1 MEKIDNFDEAKFFI
15 NNQLDKQFKE
25 DGINEMWLIMLAYI
39 ASVEGDTDKAKYY
52 FNEQTKM
59 TNPDSIFSLC
69 LESLTEPD
77 FTLCTRA
84 SIKNY
89 FVSSSLF
96 HCPRAASLFILAL

>member
-59 TNPDSIFSLC
+59 TNPINVIWSNKYPDILDENPAFRDSFFSE
-69 LESLTEPD
+69 LEKLG
-77 FTLCTRA
+77 L
-84 SIKNY
+84 K
-89 FVSSSLF
+89 LK
-96 HCPRAASLFILAL
+96 

>member
-52 FNEQTKM
+52 FKEQTKM
-59 TNPDSIFSLC
+59 TNPINVIWSNKYPDILDENPAFRDSFFSE
-69 LESLTEPD
+69 LEKLG
-77 FTLCTRA
+77 L
-84 SIKNY
+84 K
-89 FVSSSLF
+89 LK
-96 HCPRAASLFILAL
+96 

>member
-59 TNPDSIFSLC
+59 TNPINVIWSNKYPDILDENPAFRDSFFSE
-69 LESLTEPD
+69 LEKLG
-77 FTLCTRA
+77 
-84 SIKNY
+84 IK
-89 FVSSSLF
+89 LK
-96 HCPRAASLFILAL
+96 

>member
-15 NNQLDKQFKE
+15 NNQLDKQFEE

-59 TNPDSIFSLC
+59 TNPINVIWSNKYPDILDENPSFRDSFFSE
-69 LESLTEPD
+69 LEKLG
-77 FTLCTRA
+77 L
-84 SIKNY
+84 K
-89 FVSSSLF
+89 LK
-96 HCPRAASLFILAL
+96 

>member
-1 MEKIDNFDEAKFFI
+1 MEKIDNFDEAKLFI

-59 TNPDSIFSLC
+59 TNPINVIWSNKYPDILDENPAFRDSFFSE
-69 LESLTEPD
+69 LEKLG
-77 FTLCTRA
+77 L
-84 SIKNY
+84 K
-89 FVSSSLF
+89 LK
-96 HCPRAASLFILAL
+96 